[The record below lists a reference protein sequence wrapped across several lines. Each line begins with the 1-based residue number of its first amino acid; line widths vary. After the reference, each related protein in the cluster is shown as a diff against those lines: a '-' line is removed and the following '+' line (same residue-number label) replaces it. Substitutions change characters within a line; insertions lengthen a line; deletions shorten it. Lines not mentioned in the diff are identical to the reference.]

1 MSNPATV
8 ILTVLRATGGVVPA
22 SVLIDAVGWHVAPS
36 NDSKRNPDLDQ
47 GKKPPTIR
55 ERLDAEMSYLESLTL
70 CRKVGDGWQGLDR
83 WEKPIPARQKV
94 SSVQV
99 VKPRKKPKPTKPARI
114 EPAPRAPRPARVR
127 KPNPISPETA
137 RAMQEALG
145 HLRDGMTRQQA
156 GAAVGRNLTTVRD
169 WMQRSPEYAE
179 QVRQAEVIGLPK
191 RRWLP
196 DHLHFPILERIQR
209 GEGPN
214 RIGREMAIDQTTIR
228 GWIKRVKEREG
239 IS

>member
-1 MSNPATV
+1 M
-8 ILTVLRATGGVVPA
+8 
-22 SVLIDAVGWHVAPS
+22 
-36 NDSKRNPDLDQ
+36 
-47 GKKPPTIR
+47 
-55 ERLDAEMSYLESLTL
+55 
-70 CRKVGDGWQGLDR
+70 
-83 WEKPIPARQKV
+83 
-94 SSVQV
+94 QV

-179 QVRQAEVIGLPK
+179 QVRQAEGDRPPRK

-209 GEGPN
+209 GLFE
-214 RIGREMAIDQTTIR
+214 IR
-228 GWIKRVKEREG
+228 TGCR
-239 IS
+239 